1 MKNRVSILLTAIC
14 ICACG
19 QLPEEFSD
27 SYISDIADRVASWQ
41 IENFDS
47 LPDQQAESVI
57 KNQLHWSNGVL
68 YAGMFKWAERTD
80 NQEIFAFLKE
90 IGDKN
95 DWNLYS
101 ARTIYHADDMCVGQT
116 FVDMA
121 EHYCDSIM
129 MMPALR
135 RAEEIA
141 SNPSTAP
148 LSKKDETGKYDRW
161 SWCDAL
167 FMAPPA
173 YAHLYTLTGNEAI
186 LDYMQ
191 AEFRECTDSLY
202 DKEEHLY
209 FRDCIRADMREPN
222 GAKEFWARGNAW
234 VFAGIA
240 RTLDNLPWDFDNR
253 KYYEGIFKEM
263 ATAVKACLGKDGSW
277 RPSLLDP
284 AHYDSPENS
293 SSALFCYGIAWGINN
308 GLLNRKEYLPVLKK
322 AWKALCSHVHDDGK
336 LGYVQPIGAFP
347 QAGITTDDTQVYA
360 VGGFLMAAAEIM
372 DLIDSRC
379 IGTLALKTSH
389 ETHNDISIDC
399 GTQDRGY
406 VDYESNKVYL
416 EPLGLHKVRLQA
428 GWAKTEKQKGVY
440 DFEWLDKVI
449 DDVVSRGLTPWLQT
463 SYGNP
468 IYEGGGTIF
477 LAGGWPVS
485 EEALDAWDR
494 WVRTMAERYKG
505 KVREWEIWNEPD
517 INTALFADVS
527 SFVHFTER
535 TIKILK
541 EVDPDCRIA
550 AFAWALCLPDKFE
563 KCLQMLQDDGYLEQI
578 DWITYHFYEYRPED
592 MYAKVDIYQNILN
605 RFDTPTIL
613 RQGETGAP
621 SRGYMG
627 GALANYGWTE
637 ESQSK
642 WTLRRLM
649 TDKARNIPSAVFA
662 FSDITYSKED
672 HISLKNYKGL
682 LETNEDKTVKR
693 PKRSFSAVRALASV
707 WDNIG
712 KPVDASG
719 ISISVKDAT
728 SLYAFDNGKSK
739 SIVFWKNARIP
750 MSFCKTIP
758 CEIEAP
764 GFGFKNPVAVDF
776 RTGKVY
782 KVDVDKNVLQKVPI
796 YDSPVMI
803 IEKQELSIR

>member
-1 MKNRVSILLTAIC
+1 MKTFRSILLALLC
-14 ICACG
+14 LCACNR
-19 QLPEEFSD
+19 LPVEFSD
-27 SYISDIADRVASWQ
+27 SYISGIADKVAGWQ
-41 IENFDS
+41 MANFDS
-47 LPDQQAESVI
+47 VPDAQAESVV

-80 NQEIFAFLKE
+80 NQQIFDFLKG
-90 IGDKN
+90 IGEAN
-95 DWNLYS
+95 EWGLYS
-101 ARTIYHADDMCVGQT
+101 ARTIYHADDICVGQT
-116 FVDMA
+116 YVDLA
-121 EHYCDSIM
+121 DRYCDSLM
-129 MMPALR
+129 MQATLQRAL
-135 RAEEIA
+135 EIA
-141 SNPSTAP
+141 NNPSSAP
-148 LSKKDETGKYDRW
+148 LSKKDDIGKYDRW

-167 FMAPPA
+167 FMAPA
-173 YAHLYTLTGNEAI
+173 VYAHLYSLTGEKA
-186 LDYMQ
+186 LLEYMQ
-191 AEFRECTDSLY
+191 SEFRECTDSLF

-209 FRDCIRADMREPN
+209 YRDCIRAEMREPN

-240 RTLDNLPWDFDNR
+240 RTLDNLPWDFEDQD
-253 KYYEGIFKEM
+253 YYKSIFTQM
-263 ATAVKACLGKDGSW
+263 AVAVKASQGADGSW

-284 AHYDSPENS
+284 SHYDSPENS
-293 SSALFCYGIAWGINN
+293 SSALFCYGLAWGINN
-308 GLLNRKEYLPVLKK
+308 GLLSRKEYLPVLKK
-322 AWKALCSHVHDDGK
+322 GWRALCSHVHEDGK

-347 QAGITTDDTQVYA
+347 QSGITAEDTQVYA
-360 VGGFLMAAAEIM
+360 VGGFLMAAAEIL
-372 DLIDSRC
+372 DLVDPQC
-379 IGTLALKTSH
+379 IGKVKLLTSH
-389 ETHNDISIDC
+389 ETRNEISIDC

-406 VDYESNKVYL
+406 VDYESYKVWL

-428 GWAKTEKQKGVY
+428 GWAKTEKEKGVY

-485 EEALDAWDR
+485 EEALEAWDN
-494 WVRTMAERYKG
+494 WVRAMAERYKG

-517 INTALFADVS
+517 INKVLFADVS

-550 AFAWALCLPDKFE
+550 AFAWALCLPEKFE
-563 KCLQMLQDDGYLEQI
+563 QCLRMLQEDGYLDQI

-592 MYAKVDIYQNILN
+592 MYAKVDVYQGILDW
-605 RFDTPTIL
+605 FDTPTIL

-637 ESQSK
+637 ESQGK

-649 TDKARNIPSAVFA
+649 TDKSRDIPTAVFA
-662 FSDITYSKED
+662 FSDITYSKDD
-672 HISLKNYKGL
+672 HISLKNFKGL
-682 LETNEDKTVKR
+682 LETNEDKTVRR
-693 PKRSFSAVRALASV
+693 PKRSFYAVRTMASL

-712 KPVDASG
+712 KPVDASSID
-719 ISISVKDAT
+719 ISTEDAVST
-728 SLYAFDNGKSK
+728 YAFDNGKFN
-739 SIVFWKNARIP
+739 SIVFWKDARIP
-750 MSFCKTIP
+750 MNFCKTVP
-758 CEIEAP
+758 CTIDAP
-764 GFGFKNPVAVDF
+764 GFSFKDPVAVDI

-782 KVDVDKNVLQKVPI
+782 KVASENSVLVNVPI

-803 IEKQELSIR
+803 TEKKNLTLQ

>member
-1 MKNRVSILLTAIC
+1 MKNRIFILSAAIC

-19 QLPEEFSD
+19 QLPKEFSD
-27 SYISDIADRVASWQ
+27 SYIVGIADRVASWQ

-47 LPDQQAESVI
+47 LPDAQAESVV

-80 NQEIFAFLKE
+80 NQEIFDFLKG
-90 IGDKN
+90 IGDSN
-95 DWNLYS
+95 DWKLYS
-101 ARTIYHADDMCVGQT
+101 DRTIYHADDICVGQT

-121 EHYCDSIM
+121 DRYCDSTM
-129 MMPALR
+129 MLATLQ

-141 SNPSTAP
+141 CNPSSAP
-148 LSKKDETGKYDRW
+148 LSKKDEIGKYDRW

-167 FMAPPA
+167 FMAPSV
-173 YAHLYTLTGNEAI
+173 YAHLYALTGNKRL

-191 AEFRECTDSLY
+191 SEFRECTDSLY

-209 FRDCIRADMREPN
+209 YRDCIRAEMREPN

-240 RTLDNLPWDFDNR
+240 RTLDCLPCDFDNR
-253 KYYEGIFKEM
+253 SYYEGIFREM
-263 ATAVKACLGKDGSW
+263 ATAVKATQGADGSW

-293 SSALFCYGIAWGINN
+293 SSALFCYGVAWGINK
-308 GLLNRKEYLPVLKK
+308 GLLSCKEYLPVLKK
-322 AWKALCSHVHDDGK
+322 AWKALCSHVNDDGK
-336 LGYVQPIGAFP
+336 LGFVQPIGAFP
-347 QAGITTDDTQVYA
+347 QAGITADDTQVYA

-372 DLIDSRC
+372 DLVNPQC
-379 IGTLALKTSH
+379 IGKLKLKTSH
-389 ETHNDISIDC
+389 ETKNDISIDC
-399 GTQDRGY
+399 GTQDRDY
-406 VDYESNKVYL
+406 VDYESYKGYL

-428 GWAKTEKQKGVY
+428 GWAKTEKRKGVY
-440 DFEWLDKVI
+440 DFEWLDRVI

-485 EEALDAWDR
+485 EEALDAWDK
-494 WVRTMAERYKG
+494 WVRAMAERYKG

-517 INTALFADVS
+517 INKTLFADVS

-541 EVDPDCRIA
+541 EVDSECKIA
-550 AFAWALCLPDKFE
+550 AFAWALCLPEKFE
-563 KCLQMLQDDGYLEQI
+563 QCLQMLQDDGYLDQI

-592 MYAKVDIYQNILN
+592 MYAKVDIYQGILDKY
-605 RFDTPTIL
+605 DTPTIL

-637 ESQSK
+637 ESQGK
-642 WTLRRLM
+642 WMLRRLL
-649 TDKARNIPSAVFA
+649 TDKSRNIPSAVFA
-662 FSDITYSKED
+662 FSDITYSKDD
-672 HISLKNYKGL
+672 HISLKNHKGF
-682 LETNEDKTVKR
+682 LETNEDKTVRR
-693 PKRSFSAVRALASV
+693 PKRSFYAVQSLIST

-712 KPVDASG
+712 QPVETDG
-719 ISISVKDAT
+719 ISLSTEDPV
-728 SLYAFDNGKSK
+728 SLYAFDNGRSK
-739 SIVFWKNARIP
+739 SVVFWKDARIP
-750 MSFCKTIP
+750 MNFCKTRP
-758 CEIEAP
+758 CFVEAP
-764 GFGFKNPVAVDF
+764 GFKFNNPVAVDF

-782 KVDVDKNVLQKVPI
+782 KVEMDGSVIKNVPI
-796 YDSPVMI
+796 YDSPVMV
-803 IEKQELSIR
+803 IEKRELTLK